1 MSECKITRS
10 SAPDGAATYIVEMDS
25 DAEGVIQRAAK
36 FHSCSLEAILGT
48 ALNVYLGAFDE
59 SVRLAMEARDSGPRH

>member
-1 MSECKITRS
+1 MSECKIMRN
-10 SAPDGAATYIVEMDS
+10 SAPNGGATYIVEMDS

-48 ALNVYLGAFDE
+48 ALNVYLGAFDR
-59 SVRLAMEARDSGPRH
+59 SVELAIAARDGGPRH